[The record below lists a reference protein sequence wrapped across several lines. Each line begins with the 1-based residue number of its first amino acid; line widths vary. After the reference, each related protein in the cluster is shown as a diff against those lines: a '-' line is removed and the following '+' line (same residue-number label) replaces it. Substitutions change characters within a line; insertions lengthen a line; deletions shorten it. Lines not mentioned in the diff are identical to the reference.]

1 MIANIIFIITV
12 SLLHSNVGFELTKMA
27 VWRDRETRQFNW
39 RYRFESCGCYL
50 LSKALFNLAEY
61 KF

>member
-27 VWRDRETRQFNW
+27 VWRA
-39 RYRFESCGCYL
+39 G
-50 LSKALFNLAEY
+50 KLASLTGDTGSNPVAATC
-61 KF
+61 